1 MLKKISIYQIGLLPL
16 ALVAGPF
23 VAELLLF
30 SIFLSFLYFIIKEKK
45 KNLFNENTLK
55 IFLIFWLYIVFLSF
69 FSIEKI
75 ISLKS
80 SFFYFRF
87 GFYTL
92 AIIYFLSSVFNSVV
106 IIYKIYKYTLIF
118 VIIDSFFQIFFGQDI
133 FGLRP
138 NNEDLMRISG
148 PFGDQF
154 ILGSFLQKILPV
166 FIYMILKNSKSLN
179 SIKLTDFLI
188 ITLSFVLIYRSGD
201 RSALGLIGIFSLI
214 FFLINKSLRKKV
226 IKVFFLFLIISIFIT
241 LQNPKI
247 FERNFNDTIGQFKG
261 KYYEKFLD
269 DNNNETKLNFMIFSF
284 HHQTHYSTAFR
295 MFMDQP
301 IFGHGPKSFRFKCKN
316 FEFKPS
322 KDVTNTAGDT
332 KKSYGCST
340 HPHNTYLQ
348 LLSETGIIGFSFVFY
363 LFLYLC
369 YKIFILAKN
378 NRKFFPHSALVIG
391 IFINLW
397 PIVPT
402 GNFFNNWVSMIY
414 FIPISFYLYEI
425 KKKLK

>member
-16 ALVAGPF
+16 ALIAGPF

-30 SIFLSFLYFIIKEKK
+30 LIFLTFLYFTIKEKK
-45 KNLFNENTLK
+45 KNLFNEKTLK
-55 IFLIFWLYIVFLSF
+55 IFLIFWVYIVIVSF
-69 FSIEKI
+69 FSVEKT

-92 AIIYFLSSVFNSVV
+92 AIIYLLNSVINSV
-106 IIYKIYKYTLIF
+106 EIIYKIYKYTLIF
-118 VIIDSFFQIFFGQDI
+118 VILDSFLQMFLGHDI
-133 FGLRP
+133 FGLKP

-166 FIYMILKNSKSLN
+166 FIYMILKNTNSLN
-179 SIKLTDFLI
+179 KINFIDFLI
-188 ITLSFVLIYRSGD
+188 ITLAFVLIYRSGD
-201 RSALGLIGIFSLI
+201 RSALGLIGIFSFI
-214 FFLINKSLRKKV
+214 FFIINNSLRKNI
-226 IKVFFLFLIISIFIT
+226 IKVFFLFLIISILVT

-247 FERNFNDTIGQFKG
+247 FERNFTDTLGQLKG
-261 KYYEKFLD
+261 KYYENFLD
-269 DNNNETKLNFMIFSF
+269 ENINETKLDFMIFSF

-295 MFMDQP
+295 MFMDKP
-301 IFGHGPKSFRFKCKN
+301 IFGHGAKSFRFQCKN
-316 FEFKPS
+316 FEFKPPKNIS
-322 KDVTNTAGDT
+322 NTSGET
-332 KKSYGCST
+332 KESYGCST

-348 LLSETGIIGFSFVFY
+348 LLSETGIIGFSFVFF
-363 LFLYLC
+363 LFLYLS
-369 YKIFILAKN
+369 YKIFLLVKN
-378 NRKFFPHSALVIG
+378 NHKFFPHSALLIG
-391 IFINLW
+391 VFINLW

-414 FIPISFYLYEI
+414 FIPISFYIYEI
-425 KKKLK
+425 NKDLK